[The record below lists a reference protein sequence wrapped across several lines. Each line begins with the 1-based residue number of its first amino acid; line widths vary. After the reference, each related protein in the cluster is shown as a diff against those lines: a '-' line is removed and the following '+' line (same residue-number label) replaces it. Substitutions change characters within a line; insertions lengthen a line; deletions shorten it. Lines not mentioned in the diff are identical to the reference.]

1 MTRFLLLAL
10 LFLSLNSYG
19 QKEDPFL
26 KKIGALKNEN
36 RTTKDTSVVNILNQT
51 ASDTAYSNSRKAENY
66 SRIALG
72 IAKKIE
78 YYKGQN
84 EALLNLS
91 RAKIYLNDFDSAMY
105 FADQSLAL
113 ANSIKSNEFIIK
125 SFEMKGSIDTY
136 TESWESA
143 VKNYLTASERAE
155 RTNPKLALTS
165 YANLG
170 LVFKRTKNIK
180 KSEKY
185 IRLSLNLAEKYK
197 DTAVIATSLN
207 NLGLHE
213 YHNNQNHE
221 GALKHYRRGLDLSRK
236 IGNIKRQSEILHNMA
251 NVYFSQGKH
260 EEGLATFEESL
271 ELSKVSESHSSL
283 AISYY
288 TLATNSVA
296 INELDKAEDAAF
308 TALDYGV
315 LSESHEILMECHT
328 LLAHIYR
335 LKGDNDQAYSHMT
348 YAFVY
353 KDSLNLND
361 VNNAIVDAE
370 EKYEKQKLKIKN
382 ELKLANEKKI
392 NAEKLWWRDLFLWI
406 SIAILFIVIVGVYYL
421 MRINK
426 QIKLKN
432 ETVERQKEELTI
444 QHKEITSSIDYA
456 KRIQLAMFSSKNQ
469 WEEISP
475 KHSIFFKPKD
485 VVSGDFYWAYK
496 NTQKDISIWAVAD
509 CTGHGV
515 PGAFM
520 SMLGIGFLNEIVI
533 ENGQLDPA
541 EILNSLRNKIV
552 SALDK
557 DEQDNKDGMDISI
570 CVYHHKSKKLFY
582 AGANNPLW
590 LITQNTPKNSQDV
603 KSTVSTSDGY
613 LIEIAPDKMPIGKLF
628 SIPPPFSTKEIEL
641 NKGDI
646 IISFSDGFADQFGG
660 ELNKKFKY
668 KSFKELM
675 LEIQKKPF
683 DQHQEILEEA
693 FSNWKGD
700 HEQTDDVCVVS
711 ICFD

>member
-1 MTRFLLLAL
+1 MKRIFLVSL
-10 LFLSLNSYG
+10 LFLSLASFG

-26 KKIGALKNEN
+26 KKIGALKKEN
-36 RTTKDTSVVNILNQT
+36 RTTKDTSVVNILNET
-51 ASDTAYSNSRKAENY
+51 AMDSAYSNSRKAENY

-91 RAKIYLNDFDSAMY
+91 RAKIYLNDFDSAMF
-105 FADQSLAL
+105 FADQSLAI
-113 ANSIKSNEFIIK
+113 ATSIKSDEYIIK

-170 LVFKRTKNIK
+170 LVFKRTKNIQ

-185 IRLSLNLAEKYK
+185 IRLSLKLAEKYK
-197 DTAVIATSLN
+197 DTSVIATSLN

-213 YHNNQNHE
+213 YHNNKDYD
-221 GALKHYRRGLDLSRK
+221 GALKQYKRGLDLSRK
-236 IGNIKRQSEILHNMA
+236 IGDLKRQSEILHNMA
-251 NVYFSQGKH
+251 NVYYDMGKH
-260 EEGLATFEESL
+260 EEGHKHFEESL

-288 TLATNSVA
+288 TLATNSLTV
-296 INELDKAEDAAF
+296 NDLKKAEDAAF
-308 TALDYGV
+308 TALDYAI
-315 LSESHEILMECHT
+315 LSKSHEILMESHA
-328 LLAHIYR
+328 LLAYINR
-335 LKGDNDQAYSHMT
+335 LKGDNDQAYSHLSH
-348 YAFVY
+348 AFVY
-353 KDSLNLND
+353 KDSLNLTD

-370 EKYEKQKLKIKN
+370 EKYEKEKQKIKN
-382 ELKLANEKKI
+382 DLKLANEKKI

-406 SIAILFIVIVGVYYL
+406 SIAILCIVIVGVYYL

-426 QIKLKN
+426 QIKLKSA
-432 ETVERQKEELTI
+432 TVEQQKEELTI

-456 KRIQLAMFSSKNQ
+456 KRIQLAMFSNKNQ

-541 EILNSLRNKIV
+541 EILNSLRSKIV
-552 SALDK
+552 SSLDK

-570 CVYHHKSKKLFY
+570 CVYHHGSNKLFF

-590 LITQNTPKNSQDV
+590 IITQNPPKNSQDV

-628 SIPPPFSTKEIEL
+628 SVPPPFSTKEIEL
-641 NKGDI
+641 NKGDV

-660 ELNKKFKY
+660 AHDKKFKY

-683 DQHQEILEEA
+683 VQHTEILEEA
-693 FSNWKGD
+693 FENWKGT
-700 HEQTDDVCVVS
+700 HEQTDDVCVVLIS
-711 ICFD
+711 FD